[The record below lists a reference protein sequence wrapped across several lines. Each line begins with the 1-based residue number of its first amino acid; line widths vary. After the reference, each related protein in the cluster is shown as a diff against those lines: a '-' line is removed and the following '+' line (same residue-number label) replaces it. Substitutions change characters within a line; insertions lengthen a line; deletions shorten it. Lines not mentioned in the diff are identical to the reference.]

1 MIKSTFAVLGGD
13 KRQVALAESLLKDG
27 YTVFTSGLEMAN
39 LSKNIKKSTLQE
51 AIAASDY
58 VVLPLP
64 STVDYKSLNAPF
76 SDKSIVIN
84 EDFIKL
90 LKDKKVFC
98 ALKSKLLDISNS
110 FKNIDLVDY
119 TLSEDFAIKNAIPTS
134 EGAIAVAIKE
144 YESDLHGSNCLV
156 TGFGRI
162 GKVLANMLKGIGADV
177 TVSARKEKD
186 LIWIKNLGYKA
197 IRTNSIKD
205 GINFDII
212 FNTVPFLIFD
222 SQTLAKFKKKSLIID
237 LASSPGAVDKKAAN
251 RMNIKVIHA
260 LGLPGKFSPV
270 SSAEIIK
277 QTIYKTLEEETI

>member
-27 YTVFTSGLEMAN
+27 YTVFTSGLENAN
-39 LSKNIKKSTLQE
+39 LSKNIKKSTLQD
-51 AIAASDY
+51 AINFSDY
-58 VVLPLP
+58 IVLPLP

-84 EDFIKL
+84 EDFINL

-98 ALKSKLLDISNS
+98 ALKSKLLDISSS
-110 FKNIDLVDY
+110 FKKIDLIDY
-119 TLSEDFAIKNAIPTS
+119 TKREDFAIKNAIPTS
-134 EGAIAVAIKE
+134 EGAIAIAISE

-162 GKVLANMLKGIGADV
+162 GKVLANMLKGLGANV
-177 TVSARKEKD
+177 TVSARKDKD
-186 LIWIKNLGYKA
+186 LIWIKNLGFNA
-197 IRTNSIKD
+197 IKTNEIKN

-222 SQTLAKFKKKSLIID
+222 SYTLAKFEKKSLIID
-237 LASSPGAVDKKAAN
+237 LASAPGAVDKKAAS
-251 RMNIKVIHA
+251 RMNIKDIHA

-277 QTIYKTLEEETI
+277 QTIYKILEEETK